1 MTAQAKAAERLRSV
15 ARGDLSRL
23 GILSDM
29 YTGVREASGLD
40 QETYELVQI
49 AALVAVDGS
58 AVSWLLHLGAAED
71 SELDL
76 DKVLGHAGRDRA
88 DRRHAARR
96 LRRRQDRARGRSA
109 RRRRGSRLGL
119 RKRRRRGARAPRRTP
134 PTLTSSPPTG
144 SRRDASSSQSTL
156 PTSAKSSASPG
167 ESAAPTWRIS
177 LFEIPLSSAA
187 KPIPAATRPGR
198 RRRGSPP
205 RARAGSRSNRLRR
218 RFARRELAA
227 LP

>member
-76 DKVLGHAGRDRA
+76 DKVLGTLVSIAPIVGTPRVVSAGAKIVRA
-88 DRRHAARR
+88 V
-96 LRRRQDRARGRSA
+96 
-109 RRRRGSRLGL
+109 GL
-119 RKRRRRGARAPRRTP
+119 H
-134 PTLTSSPPTG
+134 
-144 SRRDASSSQSTL
+144 DAV
-156 PTSAKSSASPG
+156 A
-167 ESAAPTWRIS
+167 E
-177 LFEIPLSSAA
+177 
-187 KPIPAATRPGR
+187 
-198 RRRGSPP
+198 
-205 RARAGSRSNRLRR
+205 AGSG
-218 RFARRELAA
+218 
-227 LP
+227 